1 MEFIKKMKTREKTP
15 LKSDLYTSMLGFIG
29 GFCVIS
35 LLLLLTNFT
44 QESWIMAPFGASCV
58 LAFGVWDSPL
68 SQPRNIVGGHLIAT
82 SVGLLFRSFFAQSIV
97 VIAVAV
103 GLAIALMIL
112 TKTTHPPAGADP
124 LVVLLSTSDIGW
136 SYLLTP
142 VLLGSVVIVLVAL
155 IINNLSKK
163 RKYPKFWV

>member
-1 MEFIKKMKTREKTP
+1 MEFIEKMKTKERTP
-15 LKSDLYTSMLGFIG
+15 LKSNLYTSFIGFVG

-35 LLLLLTNFT
+35 VLLLLTSFT
-44 QESWIMAPFGASCV
+44 SELWIMAPFGASCV
-58 LAFGVWDSPL
+58 LVFAVWDSPL
-68 SQPRNIVGGHLIAT
+68 SQPRNVIGGHLVAT
-82 SVGLLFRSFFAQSIV
+82 SVGLLFRNLFGQSLV
-97 VIAVAV
+97 VTAVAV

-124 LVVLLSTSDIGW
+124 LVVLLSTSVMGW

-142 VLLGSVVIVLVAL
+142 VLLGSVVIVVIAL
-155 IINNLSKK
+155 IINNLSRR

>member
-1 MEFIKKMKTREKTP
+1 MNFVKKMKTKDRTP
-15 LKSDLYTSMLGFIG
+15 LKSDLYTSFMGFIG

-35 LLLLLTNFT
+35 VLLLLTSFT
-44 QESWIMAPFGASCV
+44 SELWIMAPFGASCV

-68 SQPRNIVGGHLIAT
+68 SQPRNIIGGHLVAT
-82 SVGLLFRSFFAQSIV
+82 SVGLLFRNLFGQSLI

-124 LVVLLSTSDIGW
+124 LVVLLSTGVVSW
-136 SYLLTP
+136 TYLLTP
-142 VLLGSVVIVLVAL
+142 VFLGSAAIVVIAL

-163 RKYPKFWV
+163 RKYPKFWI